1 MVVNAKK
8 FPNELMT
15 KICEGVK
22 IRKVNMQFKDGAN
35 IIAENTNI
43 RFIEPYKVLFTS
55 KRTNPTRYL
64 TALIFDDERTNKPII
79 FVNEIKES
87 NKCSL
92 TKLIQVVND
101 NLI

>member
-1 MVVNAKK
+1 VNKKK
-8 FPNELMT
+8 FPDELRMR
-15 KICEGVK
+15 ICEGVK
-22 IRKVNMQFKDGAN
+22 QRKVNIEFKNGAN
-35 IIAENTNI
+35 IIAPDTNI

-64 TALIFDDERTNKPII
+64 IALIFDDELTNKHTI
-79 FVNEIKES
+79 FINEIKDS

-101 NLI
+101 NLF